1 MHRSVCVSNFL
12 FEPANRRRSAAV
24 LGLRLDGGRYE
35 EVAPDELPN
44 GRRGVRSEVIGL
56 VPYVNEEGDL
66 RWFDPAVGD
75 DLPTYNESEQRRQ
88 TAEARVAE
96 LEALL
101 RGREG

>member
-1 MHRSVCVSNFL
+1 MPRSVCVSNFL